1 MLHIRISPNRF
12 TLKTASLRDL
22 NKVTKLVTPELVP
35 GEYIDPST
43 PIHPFVAAILIDLWL
58 DDAVRAASKVMG
70 YGTKVI
76 IDLGN
81 YGNVHPTFIDI
92 FFTML
97 EVESKKHEVFSI
109 DEYSV
114 HWVGIEGEEHTLD
127 F

>member
-12 TLKTASLRDL
+12 TLKTASLLDL
-22 NKVTKLVTPELVP
+22 NKVTRLVTPELVP

-43 PIHPFVAAILIDLWL
+43 PIHPYVATILIDLWL
-58 DDAVRAASKVMG
+58 DDAVRSASKVMG

-76 IDLGN
+76 IDLSD

-97 EVESKKHEVFSI
+97 EVESKKYEVFSI

-114 HWVGIEGEEHTLD
+114 YWIGIEGEEHTLD